1 MFEEAPN
8 RARPKLP
15 KPTELRR
22 IFAAYLPLLP
32 MLPDLTP
39 RDLHARQ
46 QRGENLQLID
56 VREQMEYDYC
66 RIEGSHLIP
75 LGELP
80 RRTAEIATDRPVVL
94 ICHHGVR
101 SMQALAF
108 LQHRH
113 GLSNLLNLKGGID
126 AWSREVDPGVPM
138 Y

>member
-1 MFEEAPN
+1 
-8 RARPKLP
+8 
-15 KPTELRR
+15 
-22 IFAAYLPLLP
+22 

-39 RDLHARQ
+39 EDLHARQ
-46 QRGENLQLID
+46 QHGENLQLVD
-56 VREQMEYDYC
+56 VRESLEYDYC
-66 RIEGSHLIP
+66 RIEGSQLIP

-80 RRTAEIATDRPVVL
+80 RRVAEIATDRPVVL

-113 GLSNLLNLKGGID
+113 GRTNLLNLKGGID
-126 AWSREVDPGVPM
+126 AWSREVDPQVPV